1 MDRRT
6 IQKDFSFC
14 YPFANRL
21 LSVCY
26 AFSIQSFCYPFAIR
40 LPSVCHPFAIRLLSV
55 CYPYFN
61 PILLI
66 FLCYHSFID
75 PFHLFRLEKNDK
87 NVFFAVTQNTLRL
100 LGISCVSTSLLP
112 ISFMGDIKKGC
123 YWELRTTKPK
133 TPVVAVQ
140 LPLFVGGN
148 FLLRKP

>member
-1 MDRRT
+1 MSKFCKIHLIDSFSSSYRDIILRKLCH
-6 IQKDFSFC
+6 QKNLTSSKYVSFQKIC
-14 YPFANRL
+14 P
-21 LSVCY
+21 Y
-26 AFSIQSFCYPFAIR
+26 ATL

-112 ISFMGDIKKGC
+112 YIIYGRHQKGI
-123 YWELRTTKPK
+123 
-133 TPVVAVQ
+133 
-140 LPLFVGGN
+140 
-148 FLLRKP
+148 